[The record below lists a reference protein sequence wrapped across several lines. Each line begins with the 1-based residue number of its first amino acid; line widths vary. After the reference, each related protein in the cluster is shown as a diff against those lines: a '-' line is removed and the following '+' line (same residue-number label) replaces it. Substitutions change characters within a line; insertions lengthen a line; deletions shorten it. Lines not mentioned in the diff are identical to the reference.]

1 MIIKPKINNSTLTRK
16 IFGFDENL
24 KKKLINV
31 VEEKPIILYLNDQEI
46 VTMMTINDYP
56 EYLAIGYLLNQNMIS
71 KKTKIQGIDYEAD
84 LGVVVVRTYKKTNYE
99 AKLKKKTITSGCAQG
114 TLFGDVMEKFSQVK
128 LNKTTFIKK
137 EWIYDLSKK

>member
-71 KKTKIQGIDYEAD
+71 KKQ
-84 LGVVVVRTYKKTNYE
+84 
-99 AKLKKKTITSGCAQG
+99 
-114 TLFGDVMEKFSQVK
+114 KFRASIMKQ
-128 LNKTTFIKK
+128 I
-137 EWIYDLSKK
+137 

>member
-99 AKLKKKTITSGCAQG
+99 AKLKKKTKQ
-114 TLFGDVMEKFSQVK
+114 LSQMSMCFFQSNRL
-128 LNKTTFIKK
+128 LN
-137 EWIYDLSKK
+137 SKKI

>member
-71 KKTKIQGIDYEAD
+71 KKK
-84 LGVVVVRTYKKTNYE
+84 N
-99 AKLKKKTITSGCAQG
+99 SGHR
-114 TLFGDVMEKFSQVK
+114 L
-128 LNKTTFIKK
+128 
-137 EWIYDLSKK
+137 

>member
-56 EYLAIGYLLNQNMIS
+56 EYLAIGYLLNQKYDF
-71 KKTKIQGIDYEAD
+71 KKTKFRASIMKQI
-84 LGVVVVRTYKKTNYE
+84 
-99 AKLKKKTITSGCAQG
+99 
-114 TLFGDVMEKFSQVK
+114 
-128 LNKTTFIKK
+128 
-137 EWIYDLSKK
+137 